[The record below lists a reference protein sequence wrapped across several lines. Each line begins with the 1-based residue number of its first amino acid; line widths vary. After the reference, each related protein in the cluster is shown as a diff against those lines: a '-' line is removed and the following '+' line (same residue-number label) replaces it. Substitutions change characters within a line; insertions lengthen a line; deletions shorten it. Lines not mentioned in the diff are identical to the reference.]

1 MTVFVNFNNYNLTCK
16 YRGGVEMNFIAYI
29 QRQKNLIRSRHEGET
44 FLIENGELIPIPDR
58 DKLLSELDSLVG
70 LNVFERLRSR
80 LRRKVGA

>member
-1 MTVFVNFNNYNLTCK
+1 
-16 YRGGVEMNFIAYI
+16 MNFTAYI

-80 LRRKVGA
+80 IRRKVGA

>member
-1 MTVFVNFNNYNLTCK
+1 
-16 YRGGVEMNFIAYI
+16 MNFIAYI